1 MPMTVHRLSLEADKA
16 RDWPASQRVALR
28 LGEELAARLEVEVL
42 SGGAPMD
49 LSGLSARV
57 VAELADGT
65 LAEAPCSVADA
76 AAGLLGATLHGG
88 FSAAPG
94 RARRAYVELRRG
106 QELGTTACFALE
118 VLPSADLSAPQAKAH
133 VSALDALEE
142 RARELAAEMEAG
154 IASGSAS
161 VQALLNGAEVTF
173 EAQRLDPGLDPTVTE
188 TGSGLSKHVVLGIPS
203 ATAGVS
209 CEAGPAE
216 VVTVHGAAEDA
227 PVVEAAV
234 WGETRQNLWVNPSTY
249 SQSGVQTTRNP
260 DGSFTI
266 SGQNTSNSNGYIFQG
281 RESYNLKSGTYT
293 LSVDNALDG
302 FTISLQDYS
311 GGSYKSTI
319 AEIIRGSKDTVKTFS
334 VSSDTMEVRFYIAI
348 PPGSAPSGTYRVML
362 NEGDTPAPWCPPGLS
377 SAGQDDGSVRVVA
390 RGKNLLATER
400 AAALPLVSNGREFSD
415 NGDGGIRVSGASES
429 PSYYNF
435 FTGYDGIHLPAGD
448 YTVSC
453 NELGITVGTFV
464 PGSPNDSVR
473 VASAEGG
480 SEAFTLAEGMEARIY
495 VFARAG
501 ADVDAVV
508 YPQLEFGGARTGWAR
523 PFLSLSSVPLP
534 AAHPYLASLP
544 DGTRDELRE
553 RWDGTVE
560 LVARTHMVAVD
571 GSSVAFAPSSS
582 NYAIVPIEVD
592 HDATAMAG
600 QRVMCDAFPTIDGNG
615 KAGCL
620 WAGSAKGVL
629 AFSYSAAVV
638 SPEALNTL
646 AKSNPIHILYKR
658 AEESVYYYDGATWS
672 ESRPVIGSMAELR
685 SAGDQTHVWVESR
698 PVPAEVE
705 AHVLLEG
712 GKALGIEHDYVR
724 RAVGVLAAA
733 ATL

>member
-1 MPMTVHRLSLEADKA
+1 MTVHRLSLEADKA

-142 RARELAAEMEAG
+142 RAGELAGELRDLV
-154 IASGSAS
+154 GSAD
-161 VQALLNGAEVTF
+161 VTVS
-173 EAQRLDPGLDPTVTE
+173 AVRLDPGSEPTASVS
-188 TGSGLSKHVVLGIPS
+188 GSGLKKHVELGIPS
-203 ATAGVS
+203 AAAGVS
-209 CEAGPAE
+209 SEQGPAGLL
-216 VVTVHGAAEDA
+216 TFHGAAEDA

-234 WGETRQNLWVNPSTY
+234 YGETRQNLWRMTDNVN
-249 SQSGVQTTRNP
+249 SGVTLNVNS

-266 SGQNTSNSNGYIFQG
+266 SGKSDKTITFMAVV
-281 RESYNLKSGTYT
+281 YNINVGANY
-293 LSVDNALDG
+293 
-302 FTISLQDYS
+302 TISIDKQIGNSANTFVSLSGLNYS
-311 GGSYKSTI
+311 GGRFDMVTV
-319 AEIIRGSKDTVKTFS
+319 SKGGRTGNFTGEYDQV
-334 VSSDTMEVRFYIAI
+334 VCIVRIEPDDDA
-348 PPGSAPSGTYRVML
+348 SGTYRVML
-362 NEGDTPAPWCPPGLS
+362 NKGDTPAPWCPPGLS
-377 SAGQDDGSVRVVA
+377 SAGQDDGSVRVSVK
-390 RGKNLLATER
+390 GKNLLTTES

-435 FTGYDGIHLPAGD
+435 FTGREGIRLPAGS

-453 NELGITVGTFV
+453 DKFV
-464 PGSPNDSVR
+464 IQISEFYGNLPGEYTYVTQ
-473 VASAEGG
+473 AENG
-480 SEAFTLAEGMEARIY
+480 SSSFTLENEINARIY
-495 VFARAG
+495 VAVRAG
-501 ADVDAVV
+501 VDADDVF
-508 YPQLEFGGARTGWAR
+508 YPQLEFGGRTGWAR

-560 LVARTHMVAVD
+560 LVARTHMVEVD

-600 QRVMCDAFPTIDGNG
+600 QRVMCDAFPTVDGNG
-615 KAGCL
+615 RAGCL

-629 AFSYSAAVV
+629 AFSYSAAIA
-638 SPEALNTL
+638 SPGSLNDL
-646 AKSNPIHILYKR
+646 ARSNPIRIIYRR
-658 AEESVYYYDGATWS
+658 AEEAIYYYDGRSWS
-672 ESRPVIGSMAELR
+672 ASRPAVGSLPALR
-685 SAGDQTHVWVESR
+685 SAGGPTHVWAESG
-698 PVPAEVE
+698 PVPAEVS

-724 RAVGVLAAA
+724 RAVGALAAA